1 MKKLILPFIIGT
13 ATWIGIGLAIAL
25 YLNHKPAKTV
35 TLYLP
40 DAGHGAQPFCLSN
53 RSTSDIQIPH
63 GPLILPSQTITANVT
78 PDFQWGFSNPAA
90 STDRGDVD
98 CFVIAY

>member
-1 MKKLILPFIIGT
+1 MKTLIV
-13 ATWIGIGLAIAL
+13 ATVLALGCMLAM
-25 YLNHKPAKTV
+25 HKPAKTV

-40 DAGHGAQPFCLSN
+40 DAGRGAQPFCLSN
-53 RSTSDIQIPH
+53 RSTSDIHIPH
-63 GPLILPSQTITANVT
+63 GPLILPGQTITANVGK
-78 PDFQWGFSNPAA
+78 DYQWNFSNPVA